1 MVISLIE
8 SHQSL
13 HSSFYGLTG
22 TCLRLCLVLN
32 ETFWDIFW
40 SSQQSFEFLLK
51 CHSSFPLNTSR
62 LICNLKLN
70 FKSSITLTS
79 FSWSW
84 IFNAIQVVQQVL
96 DICSKMIFWR
106 ENSNN
111 RECKVKCQFRV
122 KIQICWN
129 TRYAFVSF
137 LKLTNFCCFIVS
149 VQQSGEQIL
158 MSRNN

>member
-1 MVISLIE
+1 MLCNMVISLIE

-51 CHSSFPLNTSR
+51 FHSSFPLNTSR

-84 IFNAIQVVQQVL
+84 IFNAIQAVHQVL
-96 DICSKMIFWR
+96 DIVQGMQS
-106 ENSNN
+106 
-111 RECKVKCQFRV
+111 
-122 KIQICWN
+122 KIQ
-129 TRYAFVSF
+129 VSHENPNLLEHPVCIRIF
-137 LKLTNFCCFIVS
+137 FKID
-149 VQQSGEQIL
+149 
-158 MSRNN
+158 